1 MISPAQQ
8 VFAEDLTM
16 AQELKT
22 QTPTPPVTPT
32 PPPRM
37 TYEEFLEWGDGIR
50 AEWVDG
56 EVIVMSPASNPHQS
70 LMVFLGAL
78 LLHFVEANQL
88 GRIFLPPFQM
98 KLSTRPSGREPDL
111 LFISKAKLSNLKQNY
126 LDGPADMV
134 VEIVSPDS
142 QARDRGDKFYEY
154 EEAGI
159 PEYWILDQSR
169 RRAEFY
175 QFEGERTYKLIDP
188 DENGVYRSKVL
199 EGLWLKV
206 DWLWQD
212 PLPTLMSV
220 LKEWGLVQ

>member
-1 MISPAQQ
+1 
-8 VFAEDLTM
+8 M

-22 QTPTPPVTPT
+22 QTPTSPIAPT
-32 PPPRM
+32 PSSRM

-56 EVIVMSPASNPHQS
+56 EVIVMSPASEPHQNLNGFLSS
-70 LMVFLGAL
+70 LLRYL
-78 LLHFVEANQL
+78 VEAHGL
-88 GRIFLPPFQM
+88 GRILIPPFQM

-111 LFISKAKLSNLKQNY
+111 LFISNKNLSNLKRNY
-126 LDGPADMV
+126 LDGPADLV

-142 QARDRGDKFYEY
+142 QSRDRGDKFYEY
-154 EEAGI
+154 EEAGVLG
-159 PEYWILDQSR
+159 YWILDQTR

-175 QFEGERTYKLIDP
+175 YLEEGTYKLVDS
-188 DENGVYRSKVL
+188 DENGIYRSQVI

-220 LKEWGLVQ
+220 LKEWGLVK

>member
-1 MISPAQQ
+1 
-8 VFAEDLTM
+8 M

-22 QTPTPPVTPT
+22 QTPTPPVTGT

-56 EVIVMSPASNPHQS
+56 EVIVTSPPSTPHQS
-70 LMVFLGAL
+70 LMAFIGAL
-78 LLHFVEANQL
+78 LLFFVEAKQL

-111 LFISKAKLSNLKQNY
+111 LFISSDKLGNLKHNY
-126 LDGPADMV
+126 LDGPADLV
-134 VEIVSPDS
+134 VEIVSPES
-142 QARDRGDKFYEY
+142 QLRDRGDKFYEY
-154 EEAGI
+154 EEAGVR
-159 PEYWILDQSR
+159 EYWILDQNR
-169 RRAEFY
+169 KRAEFY
-175 QFEGERTYKLIDP
+175 HLEEEGTYKLIDP
-188 DENGVYRSKVL
+188 DDNGIYRSDVI

-220 LKEWGLVQ
+220 LKEWGLVE

>member
-1 MISPAQQ
+1 
-8 VFAEDLTM
+8 M
-16 AQELKT
+16 AQEIKT
-22 QTPTPPVTPT
+22 QTPASPVALAPL
-32 PPPRM
+32 PRM

-70 LMVFLGAL
+70 LMAFLGAL

-159 PEYWILDQSR
+159 REYWILDQNR
-169 RRAEFY
+169 KRAEFY
-175 QFEGERTYKLIDP
+175 HLEEDGTYKLIDP
-188 DENGVYRSKVL
+188 DENGIYRSTVL

-220 LKEWGLVQ
+220 LKEWGLVK

>member
-1 MISPAQQ
+1 
-8 VFAEDLTM
+8 M

-22 QTPTPPVTPT
+22 QTPTPLVTPT
-32 PPPRM
+32 PPARM

-50 AEWVDG
+50 AEWVEG
-56 EVIVMSPASNPHQS
+56 EVIVMSPPSNPHQS
-70 LMVFLGAL
+70 LMAFLGAL
-78 LLHFVEANQL
+78 LLLFVEARQL

-111 LFISKAKLSNLKQNY
+111 LFISKDKLSNLKHNY

-134 VEIVSPDS
+134 VEIVSPES
-142 QARDRGDKFYEY
+142 QSRDRGDKFYEY
-154 EEAGI
+154 EEAGVE
-159 PEYWILDQSR
+159 EYWILDQTR
-169 RRAEFY
+169 KRAEFY
-175 QFEGERTYKLIDP
+175 HLEAEGTYKLIEP
-188 DENGVYRSKVL
+188 DENGIYHSQVI

-220 LKEWGLVQ
+220 LKEWGLIK

>member
-1 MISPAQQ
+1 
-8 VFAEDLTM
+8 M
-16 AQELKT
+16 AQELKS
-22 QTPTPPVTPT
+22 QTSTPSVTPT

-37 TYEEFLEWGDGIR
+37 TYEEFLEWADGVR

-56 EVIVMSPASNPHQS
+56 EVIVMSPTSDPHQS
-70 LMVFLGAL
+70 LMAFLGAL
-78 LLHFVEANQL
+78 FLHFVEARQL

-98 KLSTRPSGREPDL
+98 KLSSRPSGREPDL
-111 LFISKAKLSNLKQNY
+111 LFIARDKLDRLKRTF
-126 LDGPADMV
+126 LDGPADLV

-154 EEAGI
+154 EEAGVL
-159 PEYWILDQSR
+159 EYWILDQTR
-169 RRAEFY
+169 KRAEFY
-175 QFEGERTYKLIDP
+175 HLGNDGTFKLIDA
-188 DENGVYRSKVL
+188 DENGVYQSKAL

-220 LKEWGLVQ
+220 LKEWGLVK

>member
-1 MISPAQQ
+1 
-8 VFAEDLTM
+8 M

-37 TYEEFLEWGDGIR
+37 TYEEFLEWADGIR

-56 EVIVMSPASNPHQS
+56 EVMVMSPTSDPHQS
-70 LMVFLGAL
+70 LTAFLGAL
-78 LLHFVEANQL
+78 LLHFVEAKQL

-98 KLSTRPSGREPDL
+98 RLSTRPSGREPDL
-111 LFISKAKLSNLKQNY
+111 LFISKDKLSRLKRTY
-126 LDGPADMV
+126 LDGPADLV

-154 EEAGI
+154 EEAGVL
-159 PEYWILDQSR
+159 EYWILDQTR
-169 RRAEFY
+169 KRAEFY
-175 QFEGERTYKLIDP
+175 HLGDDGTFKLIDT

-199 EGLWLKV
+199 EGLGLKV

-220 LKEWGLVQ
+220 LKEWGLVK

>member
-1 MISPAQQ
+1 
-8 VFAEDLTM
+8 M

-22 QTPTPPVTPT
+22 QTPTPLVTTT

-37 TYEEFLEWGDGIR
+37 TYEKFLEWGDGIR

-56 EVIVMSPASNPHQS
+56 EVLVMSPASDPRQT
-70 LMVFLGAL
+70 LMAFLGAL
-78 LLHFVEANQL
+78 LLHFVEARQL

-111 LFISKAKLSNLKQNY
+111 LFIANHNLSRLKRTY
-126 LDGPADMV
+126 LDGPADLV
-134 VEIVSPDS
+134 VEIVSPES

-154 EEAGI
+154 QEAGVL
-159 PEYWILDQSR
+159 EYWILDQTRKS
-169 RRAEFY
+169 AEFY
-175 QFEGERTYKLIDP
+175 QLEASGAFKLADP
-188 DENGVYRSKVL
+188 DENGVYRSKAV
-199 EGLWLKV
+199 EDLWVRV

-220 LKEWGLVQ
+220 LKEWGLVK

>member
-1 MISPAQQ
+1 
-8 VFAEDLTM
+8 M

-22 QTPTPPVTPT
+22 QTPTPSVTPT

-56 EVIVMSPASNPHQS
+56 EVIVMSPASEPHQNLGGLLSS
-70 LMVFLGAL
+70 LLRY
-78 LLHFVEANQL
+78 FVEAYEL
-88 GRIFLPPFQM
+88 GRILIPPFQM
-98 KLSTRPSGREPDL
+98 RLSTRPSGREPDL
-111 LFISKAKLSNLKQNY
+111 LFISKDKLDRLKRTY

-154 EEAGI
+154 EQAGI
-159 PEYWILDQSR
+159 PEYWMLDQTR
-169 RRAEFY
+169 RQAEFY
-175 QFEGERTYKLIDP
+175 HLGEDGTYKRIAIGD
-188 DENGVYRSKVL
+188 DGIFHSDVIK
-199 EGLWLKV
+199 GLWLKV

-212 PLPTLMSV
+212 PLPALMSV
-220 LKEWGLVQ
+220 LKEWGLVK

>member
-1 MISPAQQ
+1 
-8 VFAEDLTM
+8 M

-22 QTPTPPVTPT
+22 QTPTPSVTPT

-56 EVIVMSPASNPHQS
+56 EVIVMSPASEPHQNLDGFLSS
-70 LMVFLGAL
+70 LLR
-78 LLHFVEANQL
+78 HFVEAHEL
-88 GRIFLPPFQM
+88 GRILIPPFQM

-111 LFISKAKLSNLKQNY
+111 LFISTEKLKHLKRNY
-126 LDGPADMV
+126 LDGPADLV
-134 VEIVSPDS
+134 LEIVSPDS
-142 QARDRGDKFYEY
+142 QSRDRGDKFYEY
-154 EEAGI
+154 EEAGVV
-159 PEYWILDQSR
+159 EYWILDQTR
-169 RRAEFY
+169 KRAEFY
-175 QFEGERTYKLIDP
+175 HLEDGQTYKLIDA
-188 DENGVYRSKVL
+188 DENGIYRSKAL

-220 LKEWGLVQ
+220 LKEWGLVK

>member
-1 MISPAQQ
+1 
-8 VFAEDLTM
+8 M

-32 PPPRM
+32 PPRM
-37 TYEEFLEWGDGIR
+37 TYEEFLEWADGMR

-56 EVIVMSPASNPHQS
+56 EVILMSPASEPHQNLDGFLSS
-70 LMVFLGAL
+70 LLRY
-78 LLHFVEANQL
+78 FVEAHEL
-88 GRIFLPPFQM
+88 GRILIPPFQM

-111 LFISKAKLSNLKQNY
+111 LFISKKNLSNLKRNY
-126 LDGPADMV
+126 LDGPADLV

-154 EEAGI
+154 EEAGVL
-159 PEYWILDQSR
+159 EYWILDQTR
-169 RRAEFY
+169 KRAEFY
-175 QFEGERTYKLIDP
+175 HLGDDGTFKLIDS
-188 DENGVYRSKVL
+188 DENGIYRSKTL

-220 LKEWGLVQ
+220 LKEWGLIN

>member
-1 MISPAQQ
+1 MIFLALPPN
-8 VFAEDLTM
+8 VRKDLTM
-16 AQELKT
+16 AQEIKT
-22 QTPTPPVTPT
+22 QTPTSPIAPT
-32 PPPRM
+32 PPSRM

-70 LMVFLGAL
+70 LMAFLGAL
-78 LLHFVEANQL
+78 LLHFVEADQL

-111 LFISKAKLSNLKQNY
+111 LFISKAKLSNLKRNY
-126 LDGPADMV
+126 LEGAADMV

-154 EEAGI
+154 EEAGVL
-159 PEYWILDQSR
+159 EYWILDQSR
-169 RRAEFY
+169 KRAEFY
-175 QFEGERTYKLIDP
+175 HLKEGTYKLMEP
-188 DENGVYRSKVL
+188 DENGIYRSTVL

-220 LKEWGLVQ
+220 LKEWGLVK

>member
-1 MISPAQQ
+1 
-8 VFAEDLTM
+8 
-16 AQELKT
+16 
-22 QTPTPPVTPT
+22 
-32 PPPRM
+32 
-37 TYEEFLEWGDGIR
+37 
-50 AEWVDG
+50 
-56 EVIVMSPASNPHQS
+56 
-70 LMVFLGAL
+70 
-78 LLHFVEANQL
+78 
-88 GRIFLPPFQM
+88 M

-111 LFISKAKLSNLKQNY
+111 LVISKGKLSNLKQNY

-212 PLPTLMSV
+212 PLPTLMLV
-220 LKEWGLVQ
+220 LK

>member
-1 MISPAQQ
+1 
-8 VFAEDLTM
+8 M

>member
-1 MISPAQQ
+1 
-8 VFAEDLTM
+8 M
-16 AQELKT
+16 APELKI
-22 QTPTPPVTPT
+22 QTPTPPMTPAT
-32 PPPRM
+32 AQASRM
-37 TYEEFLEWGDGIR
+37 TYEEFLKWGDGVR

-56 EVIVMSPASNPHQS
+56 EVIVMSPASDPHQT
-70 LMVFLGAL
+70 LMAFLGAL
-78 LLHFVEANQL
+78 LLHFVEANEL
-88 GRIFLPPFQM
+88 DRIFLPPFQM

-111 LFISKAKLSNLKQNY
+111 LFISRDKLGRLKRTY
-126 LDGPADMV
+126 LDGPADLV

-159 PEYWILDQSR
+159 LEYWILDQTR
-169 RRAEFY
+169 KRAEFY
-175 QFEGERTYKLIDP
+175 QLGDDGTFKLIDS
-188 DENGVYRSKVL
+188 DKNGVYRSKTL

-220 LKEWGLVQ
+220 LKEWGLVK

>member
-1 MISPAQQ
+1 
-8 VFAEDLTM
+8 M

-22 QTPTPPVTPT
+22 QTPTPPVTKT

-37 TYEEFLEWGDGIR
+37 TYEEFLESADETR

-56 EVIVMSPASNPHQS
+56 EVILMSPASDPHQS

-78 LLHFVEANQL
+78 LLHFVEAKLL

-111 LFISKAKLSNLKQNY
+111 LFISKDNLPHLKRTY

-134 VEIVSPDS
+134 VEIVSPES

-154 EEAGI
+154 EQAGI
-159 PEYWILDQSR
+159 PEYWMLDQTR
-169 RRAEFY
+169 RQAEFY
-175 QFEGERTYKLIDP
+175 HLGGDGAYKRIAIGD
-188 DENGVYRSKVL
+188 DGIFHSQVI

-220 LKEWGLVQ
+220 LKEWGLIR

>member
-1 MISPAQQ
+1 
-8 VFAEDLTM
+8 M

-22 QTPTPPVTPT
+22 QTPTSPVASA

-37 TYEEFLEWGDGIR
+37 TYDEFLKWGAGIR

-56 EVIVMSPASNPHQS
+56 KVIVMSPASEPHQNLNGFLSS
-70 LMVFLGAL
+70 LLR
-78 LLHFVEANQL
+78 HFVEAHGL
-88 GRIFLPPFQM
+88 GRILIPPFQM

-111 LFISKAKLSNLKQNY
+111 LFISKDKLGNLKRNY

-154 EEAGI
+154 EEAGVL
-159 PEYWILDQSR
+159 EYWILDQSR
-169 RRAEFY
+169 KRAEFY
-175 QFEGERTYKLIDP
+175 HLGDEGTYKIIDP
-188 DENGVYRSKVL
+188 DENGIYRSRVL

-206 DWLWQD
+206 D
-212 PLPTLMSV
+212 
-220 LKEWGLVQ
+220 

>member
-1 MISPAQQ
+1 
-8 VFAEDLTM
+8 M

-22 QTPTPPVTPT
+22 QTPTPPVTGT

-56 EVIVMSPASNPHQS
+56 EVIVTSPPSPPHQS
-70 LMVFLGAL
+70 LMAFIGAL
-78 LLHFVEANQL
+78 LLFFVEAKQL

-111 LFISKAKLSNLKQNY
+111 LFISSDKLGNLKHNY
-126 LDGPADMV
+126 LDGPADLV
-134 VEIVSPDS
+134 VEIVSPES
-142 QARDRGDKFYEY
+142 QLRDRGDKFYEY
-154 EEAGI
+154 EEAGVR
-159 PEYWILDQSR
+159 EYWILDQNR
-169 RRAEFY
+169 KRAEFY
-175 QFEGERTYKLIDP
+175 HLEEEGTYKLIDP
-188 DENGVYRSKVL
+188 DDNGIYRSDVI

-220 LKEWGLVQ
+220 LKEWGLVE